1 MEEHVAGS
9 EAQTWDAVQS
19 QQATEHLAGMLMTLK
34 QFQSEPASPHSWLG
48 RYEGTIR
55 DMSRLLPPVLA
66 QRLQQLWRN
75 TVRNLADVEV
85 RSVPQHGDCKLEN
98 ALGNPAEIK
107 NLRVLDW
114 ELWRPDGLPLL
125 DLVHLLVS
133 RQRRLGGYS
142 IGGGICR
149 WLLDWNFS
157 TWEKQL
163 IDSLASDLDR
173 SYVAAIPVLYWLE
186 RVGPVAQRGA
196 WPGNG
201 WLEANVVQVL
211 DRLAE
216 SSVEVVA

>member
-1 MEEHVAGS
+1 
-9 EAQTWDAVQS
+9 
-19 QQATEHLAGMLMTLK
+19 
-34 QFQSEPASPHSWLG
+34 
-48 RYEGTIR
+48 
-55 DMSRLLPPVLA
+55 
-66 QRLQQLWRN
+66 
-75 TVRNLADVEV
+75 
-85 RSVPQHGDCKLEN
+85 LEN

-107 NLRVLDW
+107 SLRVLDW

-149 WLLDWNFS
+149 WLLEWNFS
-157 TWEKQL
+157 AWEKQL
-163 IDSLASDLDR
+163 IDRLASDLDR
-173 SYVAAIPVLYWLE
+173 RYIAAIPVLYWLE